1 MYVGTH
7 FQTLSPCGTEP
18 VNRVLVLW
26 VCIRLQ
32 FHDHVVFTAGTVEH
46 LGEGGREGASTLKLS
61 RLPSQKPFE
70 TQHLT
75 MFIVEFGVCV
85 WEEGVGGYSHSLVHH
100 YADWRSYLVIYVI
113 YIIVFS
119 L

>member
-32 FHDHVVFTAGTVEH
+32 SHDHVVFTAGTVEH
-46 LGEGGREGASTLKLS
+46 LGEGGRGLAL
-61 RLPSQKPFE
+61 
-70 TQHLT
+70 
-75 MFIVEFGVCV
+75 
-85 WEEGVGGYSHSLVHH
+85 
-100 YADWRSYLVIYVI
+100 
-113 YIIVFS
+113 
-119 L
+119 